1 LNSKYSYVTIPAMDK
16 NTGKQL
22 YEIAFLAT
30 PSLVEGEVLDFLQ
43 KIKNEAQSLGAL
55 IEDEGTIEK
64 IRLSYPIK
72 KQTEANFG
80 NFKFTLEN
88 EKIET
93 LNSKIKSDPK
103 ILRLICVKSVRAP
116 QRQISTKP
124 FRQTPFEIKP
134 VQGWSAPN
142 EKEEPA
148 ANVEEIDKKL
158 EEILG
163 K

>member
-1 LNSKYSYVTIPAMDK
+1 MDK
-16 NTGKQL
+16 ITEKQL

-30 PSLVEGEVLDFLQ
+30 PSLVESEALDFLQ

-72 KQTEANFG
+72 KQLEANFG
-80 NFKFTLEN
+80 NFKFTLES

-93 LNSKIKSDPK
+93 LNLKIKSDSK
-103 ILRLICVKSVRAP
+103 ILRLICVKTVRAL

-124 FRQTPFEIKP
+124 FSSPQTFFTPKTPREIK
-134 VQGWSAPN
+134 
-142 EKEEPA
+142 KEEPA
-148 ANVEEIDKKL
+148 TNVEEIDKKL

>member
-1 LNSKYSYVTIPAMDK
+1 MDK
-16 NTGKQL
+16 NTEKQL

-30 PSLVEGEVLDFLQ
+30 PSLVEGEALDFLQ

-55 IEDEGTIEK
+55 IENEGTMEK

-72 KQTEANFG
+72 KQLEANFG

-93 LNSKIKSDPK
+93 LNSKIKSDSK
-103 ILRLICVKSVRAP
+103 ILRLICVKTFRAS

-124 FRQTPFEIKP
+124 FSYPKTFFAPKTPKEIK
-134 VQGWSAPN
+134 
-142 EKEEPA
+142 KDEPM
-148 ANVEEIDKKL
+148 ANIEEIDKKL